1 MMDMIRNTSRET
13 INGSIAV
20 NHRAF
25 DDKLQLSFNL
35 ANSFVKVDA
44 VSDDVDKVGDIP
56 NYGILYQA
64 IRINP
69 TMPIYK
75 EDGSFWETY
84 SGYEDFNPVARIYQR
99 TKKKEFKNLLANFK
113 AQYEIIPGLTAA
125 AFFAMEKN
133 DALTND
139 YSMREEYSQYKD
151 GTNGRAKKE
160 YYQNTNR
167 TTEWTA
173 NYNTSIN
180 GVHNITGLLGY
191 SYQDF
196 EYEQF
201 SAENKNF
208 LTDVFG
214 TNNLEAGGYLKD
226 GKAEMKS
233 KKETSKLI
241 AFFAVP
247 TIITTVNT
255 WPAPLSAVK
264 VPRSSE
270 RTNKWAWFPSVSA
283 GWMISREDFMGEPRS
298 IRRIEIP
305 CRFRISRVVYLP
317 IHICL
322 SLPTAQVLELG
333 TLTPVHG

>member
-1 MMDMIRNTSRET
+1 MIRNTSRET

-139 YSMREEYSQYKD
+139 YSMREEYSQHKD
-151 GTNGRAKKE
+151 GTNGRSQKRILSE
-160 YYQNTNR
+160 YQPY
-167 TTEWTA
+167 
-173 NYNTSIN
+173 
-180 GVHNITGLLGY
+180 H
-191 SYQDF
+191 
-196 EYEQF
+196 
-201 SAENKNF
+201 
-208 LTDVFG
+208 
-214 TNNLEAGGYLKD
+214 
-226 GKAEMKS
+226 
-233 KKETSKLI
+233 
-241 AFFAVP
+241 
-247 TIITTVNT
+247 
-255 WPAPLSAVK
+255 
-264 VPRSSE
+264 
-270 RTNKWAWFPSVSA
+270 
-283 GWMISREDFMGEPRS
+283 
-298 IRRIEIP
+298 
-305 CRFRISRVVYLP
+305 
-317 IHICL
+317 
-322 SLPTAQVLELG
+322 
-333 TLTPVHG
+333 

>member
-1 MMDMIRNTSRET
+1 
-13 INGSIAV
+13 
-20 NHRAF
+20 
-25 DDKLQLSFNL
+25 
-35 ANSFVKVDA
+35 
-44 VSDDVDKVGDIP
+44 
-56 NYGILYQA
+56 
-64 IRINP
+64 
-69 TMPIYK
+69 MPIYK

-196 EYEQF
+196 QRREQ
-201 SAENKNF
+201 E
-208 LTDVFG
+208 L
-214 TNNLEAGGYLKD
+214 LD
-226 GKAEMKS
+226 G
-233 KKETSKLI
+233 
-241 AFFAVP
+241 
-247 TIITTVNT
+247 
-255 WPAPLSAVK
+255 
-264 VPRSSE
+264 R
-270 RTNKWAWFPSVSA
+270 
-283 GWMISREDFMGEPRS
+283 
-298 IRRIEIP
+298 IR
-305 CRFRISRVVYLP
+305 Y
-317 IHICL
+317 
-322 SLPTAQVLELG
+322 Q
-333 TLTPVHG
+333 